1 MSTLTTAHL
10 AQAVSVLDT
19 LWEMREMPTDRGEWT
34 EFRLRALD
42 AMIKL
47 KVHGLTQRI
56 EIKEEA

>member
-10 AQAVSVLDT
+10 SEAVSVLDK
-19 LWEMREMPTDRGEWT
+19 LWEMRDLPTNRAEWT

-47 KVHGLTQRI
+47 KVHGLTQRV
-56 EIKEEA
+56 EIQEEA